1 MTDATPHAATTRWH
15 DWTLWGL
22 QVLLALAFLAAGGQK
37 LLSTEPMVA
46 MFAEIGLGQGFR
58 WITGLLEV
66 LAATLLLIPGLAF
79 WGAALVACI
88 MVGAVVTHL
97 AVIGGSAVPALVL
110 LAIAAVVAWGRR
122 PGRA

>member
-1 MTDATPHAATTRWH
+1 MTDATYDATPPRWRN
-15 DWTLWGL
+15 WTLWGL
-22 QVLLALAFLAAGGQK
+22 QGLLAVAFLAAGGQK
-37 LLSTEPMVA
+37 LLATEPMVA

-66 LAATLLLIPGLAF
+66 AAAVLLVIPGLAF

-122 PGRA
+122 PRRA